1 METSDLTM
9 LTSLKAF
16 LFPASAGPAAAP
28 AADMSAGEGG
38 FARLMG
44 DMEAK
49 AAMAATAPVSTP
61 VSAPVGQDAAQADPA
76 AEGDAA
82 PLPGAEDASSSWPV
96 PSWMTGTTPLASA
109 APAVVPAQPGDAQ
122 MADGIA
128 APVPDETA
136 AHPVPHSMA
145 LAPQPE
151 TAMAADTDEATAPV
165 DEDSGQ
171 QDADDADPLPAGDA
185 AALAPVPMVVAPP
198 MPSAPLQPPMAM
210 EQPAPAAGETAPVAA
225 MAGQDGAA
233 SPAPFVQDASRP
245 PVQDEP
251 VTESA
256 PILPPAQQTE
266 AEAAPVSRDVAARA
280 AAPLR
285 AEVVSLLQFARDHGA
300 GRTARTADS
309 AAGDSAPADAAT
321 PADTAAFRTTL
332 PDMTAAPVAVAQSAS
347 RDMALPLA
355 MPVTDL
361 SASLGSQVIDMG
373 VSGQWIDGLARDIA
387 GLSANG
393 AQGRFQIDAQ
403 QLGPIQVDIRQGDD
417 GTAVSLTVAT
427 ELAEQALRQDSDRL
441 RLDAGLSAVR
451 ISDLRIERAVPSAD
465 AARADT
471 QSQQQQAQGGSGGAG
486 TGQGTGQSPSQSS
499 AQGQGRWQSRENIAL
514 AHKGGG
520 DATVLNHDQSGKG
533 AARYA

>member
-49 AAMAATAPVSTP
+49 AAMASSSPASTP
-61 VSAPVGQDAAQADPA
+61 VSAPVGQDTAQADPA
-76 AEGDAA
+76 VEGDAA

-96 PSWMTGTTPLASA
+96 PSWMTGATPLASA
-109 APAVVPAQPGDAQ
+109 AAQPGDAQ

-136 AHPVPHSMA
+136 AHPAPHSLA

-151 TAMAADTDEATAPV
+151 TAMAADADEATAPV

-185 AALAPVPMVVAPP
+185 AALAPLPLNAALSVVA
-198 MPSAPLQPPMAM
+198 Q
-210 EQPAPAAGETAPVAA
+210 QPAPASE
-225 MAGQDGAA
+225 
-233 SPAPFVQDASRP
+233 
-245 PVQDEP
+245 
-251 VTESA
+251 ESA
-256 PILPPAQQTE
+256 PVLSPAQQAE

-280 AAPLR
+280 DAPLR
-285 AEVVSLLQFARDHGA
+285 AEIVSLLQFARDHGA
-300 GRTARTADS
+300 GRTARTDDS

-486 TGQGTGQSPSQSS
+486 TGQGAGQGTGQSPSQSS